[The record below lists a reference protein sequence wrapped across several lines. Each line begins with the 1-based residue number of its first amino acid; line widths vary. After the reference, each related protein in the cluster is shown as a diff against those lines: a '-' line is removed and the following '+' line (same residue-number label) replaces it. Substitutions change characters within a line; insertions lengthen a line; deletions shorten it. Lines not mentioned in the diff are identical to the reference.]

1 MSLKFYVMLNFS
13 QNQACVAT
21 VIMLSQTATI
31 GKDSYKNKIS
41 KTTRT
46 KKMIVSIQIA
56 NR

>member
-13 QNQACVAT
+13 QNQACAAT